1 MVIVDLAYF
10 NEYSQRFYCALFSIP
25 SDSKKELLLQT
36 SFIKQYV
43 LSDTGLDHVDIWSLG
58 RVDRFGIGPFP
69 VLFVYSPS
77 FSSSMR

>member
-1 MVIVDLAYF
+1 MFQTAVIIKKERLLLAPFSNTIVIVDLAYF

-43 LSDTGLDHVDIWSLG
+43 LSDTGLDHVDI
-58 RVDRFGIGPFP
+58 
-69 VLFVYSPS
+69 
-77 FSSSMR
+77 